1 MSYDKVGRWKQE
13 SESGLEYFKNTPR
26 SGRPTSAFGAENVSK
41 LGKLL
46 KEVLNIQLAIL
57 FKW

>member
-1 MSYDKVGRWKQE
+1 VSYDIVGRWKQE
-13 SESGLEYFKNTPR
+13 YNSGLGYFKNTPR
-26 SGRPTSAFGAENVSK
+26 SGRPTTAFGAENVSK